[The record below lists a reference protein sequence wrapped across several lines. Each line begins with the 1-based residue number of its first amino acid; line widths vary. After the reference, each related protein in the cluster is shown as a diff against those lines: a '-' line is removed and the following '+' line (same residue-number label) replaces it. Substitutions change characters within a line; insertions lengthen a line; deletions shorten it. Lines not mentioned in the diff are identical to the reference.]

1 MQAAWAPV
9 HREARQTQTAAR
21 VSGPRTDMVFW
32 PFVTS
37 SGPEMAL
44 GVSPGSLRLVGTLFP
59 ITGAA
64 VLDTPLLVRLKLTNP
79 SSWPRPLL
87 ANPSLHPTAVGQY
100 LGFEGQGP
108 VAHRRSPSCG
118 RSVCPEATFEEGV
131 LLVASSC
138 PRKP

>member
-1 MQAAWAPV
+1 MQAAWSPV

-21 VSGPRTDMVFW
+21 VSGPRSDMVFW

-44 GVSPGSLRLVGTLFP
+44 GVSPGSLRLVGTLFL

-64 VLDTPLLVRLKLTNP
+64 VLDTPLPVRLKLTNP

-87 ANPSLHPTAVGQY
+87 ANPSLRPQLWGSTWGLRGRAPWHTAGHQAV
-100 LGFEGQGP
+100 EGQFVLRP
-108 VAHRRSPSCG
+108 PSRRGCS
-118 RSVCPEATFEEGV
+118 
-131 LLVASSC
+131 
-138 PRKP
+138 